1 MADIDKALPNE
12 VRKEI
17 EIPGEEE
24 IQEQV
29 IEEAEKE
36 QQSPEAVDI
45 QENEDGSVDINLDP
59 QAATPEGGD
68 EHYANLAEFLPD
80 DVLGRLGSDLS
91 SKYQDYVSSRK
102 DWEKSYTSGLDL
114 LGFKYDNRSEP
125 FAGASGATHPVLAEA
140 VTQFQALAYKELL
153 PADGP
158 VRTQV
163 MGIPTAE
170 KTDQASRVK
179 DFMNYQIMDQMKEYE
194 PEFDSMLFHLPLSGS
209 TFKKVYYDEMEQ
221 RAVSKFVPADDL
233 IVPYTA
239 TSLDDAEAIIH
250 RVKISENELRKQQ
263 VAGFYRD
270 IDIGKPGHT
279 ETDVEKKERELEGVS
294 KTSNE
299 DIFTLLECHV
309 DLDLEGFEDS
319 NPETGELSGIKIP
332 YIVTI
337 EEGSREILSIKR
349 NYEIGDPLKNKIQ
362 YFVHFKFL
370 PGLGFYGFG
379 LIHMIGGLSRTA
391 TAALRQL
398 LDAGTLSNL
407 PAGFK
412 MRGIRIRDDAQSIQP
427 GEFRDVDAP
436 GGNLRDSFMMLP
448 FKEPSQTLLSL
459 MGIVV
464 QAGQRFASIADMQ
477 VGDGNQQAAV
487 GTTVALLERGSRT
500 MSAIHKRIY
509 SALKNEFKLMARVFK
524 LYLPQQYPYDVVGG
538 QRMIMQSDFDDR
550 VDILPVAD
558 PNIFSQTQR
567 ISLAQT
573 ELQLATS
580 NPQMHDLYA
589 AYRNMYEALG
599 VKNIDSVLMKPQQ
612 PMPQDPALEHIAAL
626 GGKPFQAFPG
636 QNHRSHITAHLSFMS
651 TNLARNNPMVMASL
665 EKNIFEHISL
675 MAQEQVE
682 LEFRDE
688 MQQLQQMQMQ
698 MQQMQQSPQ
707 MMEMQ
712 QNPQMMQQMQMQNQ
726 QMQMKIQ
733 EMNQKI
739 ESRKAELVA
748 DMMEEFMKEE
758 QKITSQFDNDPIAK
772 LRSRELDLRAQENA
786 RKEKEA
792 NERMD
797 LDKMKAMMNQQ
808 NQDEKL
814 QQNEELA
821 QLRAD
826 TSIEK
831 TVLSKT
837 LPSSDSMM
845 PNIEIMRKG

>member
-12 VRKEI
+12 PRKEFNV
-17 EIPGEEE
+17 PGEEE

-29 IEEAEKE
+29 IEEVSA
-36 QQSPEAVDI
+36 QQDAPDDVEVT
-45 QENEDGSVDINLDP
+45 ENEDGSVDINLDP
-59 QAATPEGGD
+59 AAATPEGGD
-68 EHYANLAEFLPD
+68 EHYANLADFLPD
-80 DVLGRLGSDLS
+80 DVLGSIASDLNQ
-91 SKYQDYVSSRK
+91 KYMDYSMSRK
-102 DWEKSYTSGLDL
+102 DWERTYTQGLDL
-114 LGFKYDNRSEP
+114 LGFKYDQRTEP
-125 FAGASGATHPVLAEA
+125 FQGASGATHPVLAEA

-158 VRTQV
+158 VRTQIL
-163 MGIPTAE
+163 GIPTPE
-170 KTDQASRVK
+170 KTDQATRVK

-209 TFKKVYYDEMEQ
+209 TFKKVYYDEVEG

-250 RVKISENELRKQQ
+250 RVKIFENELRKQQ
-263 VAGFYRD
+263 IGGFYRD
-270 IDIGKPGHT
+270 IDLSAPQDK
-279 ETDVEKKERELEGVS
+279 ETDIEKKERELEGVT
-294 KTSNE
+294 KTKN
-299 DIFTLLECHV
+299 DDLYTLLECHV
-309 DLDLEGFEDS
+309 NLDIEGFEDVNS
-319 NPETGELSGIKIP
+319 ETGEPSGIKLP
-332 YIVTI
+332 YIVTL
-337 EEGSREILSIKR
+337 EEGSREILSIRR
-349 NYEIGDPLKNKIQ
+349 NYEVGDPNKSKVQ

-448 FKEPSQTLLSL
+448 FKEPSQTLLAL
-459 MGIVV
+459 MGVVV
-464 QAGQRFASIADMQ
+464 QAGQRFASIADLQ

-524 LYLPQQYPYDVVGG
+524 LYLPQEYPYDVVGG
-538 QRMIMQSDFDDR
+538 QRMIKQSDFDDR

-573 ELQLATS
+573 ELQLASS
-580 NPQMHDLYA
+580 NPQMHNLYQ

-599 VKNIDSVLMKPQQ
+599 VKNIDSLLIKPMQ
-612 PMPQDPALEHIAAL
+612 PTPKDPALEHIDAL
-626 GGKPFQAFPG
+626 ASKQFQAFPG
-636 QNHRSHITAHLSFMS
+636 QDHRAHITAHLNFMA
-651 TNLARNNPMVMASL
+651 TNIARNNPMVMASL

-682 LEFRDE
+682 VEFRDE
-688 MQQLQQMQMQ
+688 LIQLQQMQ
-698 MQQMQQSPQ
+698 SA
-707 MMEMQ
+707 MQ
-712 QNPQMMQQMQMQNQ
+712 QNPMMAQQLQ
-726 QMQMKIQ
+726 IQ
-733 EMNQKI
+733 LKMLTEKI
-739 ESRKAELVA
+739 EGRKAVLIAE
-748 DMMEEFMKEE
+748 MMEEFMNEE
-758 QKITSQFDNDPIAK
+758 KKITSQFDNDPIAK
-772 LRSRELDLRAQENA
+772 LRSRELDLRAMEND
-786 RKEKEA
+786 RKEREGR
-792 NERMD
+792 ERMD

-814 QQNEELA
+814 EQNEELA
-821 QLRAD
+821 KLRAD

-831 TVLSKT
+831 TILGKT
-837 LPSSDSMM
+837 IPNVDSMM
-845 PNIEIMRKG
+845 KNQAPMMPKVRIFRGGNE